1 MKMSA
6 FRLTAAV
13 AVSAAVLALAACGGS
28 GAEPPSDQTGS
39 DAAPTEGG
47 DLTIL
52 TAQAVTTW
60 DPGASTGSFPGVV
73 YDRLYAIYGALITVN
88 TSGEIEPG
96 IAESLTTDDEGATW
110 TLKLRDGVTFTDGTP
125 FDAEAV
131 KTNWDRFAS
140 DDYTLGA
147 HRVASTFTSEVTDDL
162 TLTLTSDDA
171 NPVLDREI
179 ADAITFIAA
188 PSSLPDEGTSITEP
202 VGAGPF
208 VLDEWDQS
216 VGDTLVKNDDYYVD
230 GQPYLDSLTFTI
242 VADPA
247 QRVSTVVQ
255 GGAQIMNGYPFQWVS
270 DADNPAVGTYAVE
283 SGGIRH
289 FAFNTTSG
297 VFQDQRA
304 REAVERAID
313 PDELV
318 QTLTQ
323 DPSAKGSTGLFP
335 DSSPYYDASLAL
347 PGQDLDEAQSLV
359 DDVTGDGEDFTV
371 NILIAAVPEL
381 VRAGELLQL
390 SLQELDG
397 VDVEITQI
405 PITDWGTE
413 ALDKDNFD
421 ITFYPGVFD
430 LNSPEVGF
438 ANLFLDGGL
447 DHFSNFDSP
456 DMQEAI
462 EAAQS
467 ATSDDERIAALKTV
481 QEIYVDEMPIVVFGI
496 DYRSFLHTADA
507 TGFETMGRGALYTDR
522 LGYAAD

>member
-13 AVSAAVLALAACGGS
+13 AVGATVLALAACGGS
-28 GAEPPSDQTGS
+28 SGGSSDGSDGSSAEPS
-39 DAAPTEGG
+39 AGG

-52 TAQAVTTW
+52 TAQGMTTW
-60 DPGASTGSFPGVV
+60 DPGSSTGSFPGVV
-73 YDRLYAIYGALITVN
+73 YDRLYAVYGALVTVN
-88 TSGEIEPG
+88 SSDELEPG
-96 IAESLTTDDEGATW
+96 IAESLTTDDDGKTW
-110 TLKLRDGVTFTDGTP
+110 TLTLREGVTFTDGSA

-131 KTNWDRFAS
+131 KKNWDRFAG
-140 DDYTLGA
+140 DDYSLGA
-147 HRVASTFTSEVTDDL
+147 HRVASTFTSEVVDEL
-162 TLTLTSDDA
+162 TLTITPESP

-179 ADAITFIAA
+179 ADAIPFIAA
-188 PSSLPDEGTSITEP
+188 PSSLPDGTDSLTEP

-208 VLDEWDQS
+208 VLDDWDQS

-230 GQPYLDSLTFTI
+230 GEPYLDSLTFTI

-255 GGAQIMNGYPFQWVS
+255 GGAQIMNGYPFQWIS
-270 DADNPAVGTYAVE
+270 DAENPAVDTFAVE

-297 VFQDQRA
+297 VFQDERA
-304 REAVERAID
+304 RKAVSLAID

-323 DPSAKGSTGLFP
+323 DPSAEGGTGLFP
-335 DSSPYYDASLAL
+335 DSSPYYDEAMSL
-347 PGQDLDEAQSLV
+347 PDQDLDEAQKLA
-359 DDVTGDGEDFTV
+359 DEVTADGEDFTV
-371 NILIAAVPEL
+371 DILIAAVPEL

-390 SLQELDG
+390 QLKEIDG
-397 VDVEITQI
+397 IDVDITQI

-438 ANLFLDGGL
+438 ENLFSDGGL
-447 DHFSNFDSP
+447 DHFSNFSSAEMD
-456 DMQEAI
+456 DAI
-462 EAAQS
+462 TAAQS
-467 ATSDDERIAALKTV
+467 ATSDEERVAALEKV
-481 QEIYVDEMPIVVFGI
+481 QEIYVDEVPIVVFGI
-496 DYRSFLHTADA
+496 DYRSFLHTADV
-507 TGFETMGRGALYTDR
+507 TGLASMGRGALYTDR
-522 LGYAAD
+522 LGFVAD